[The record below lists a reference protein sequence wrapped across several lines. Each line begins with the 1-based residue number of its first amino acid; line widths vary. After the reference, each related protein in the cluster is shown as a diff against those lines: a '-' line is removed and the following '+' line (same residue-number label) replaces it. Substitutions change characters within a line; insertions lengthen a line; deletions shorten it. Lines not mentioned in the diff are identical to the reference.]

1 MNYRASRGKED
12 SSSDSAIIVRGACQ
26 HNLKNVDISF
36 PRNKLV
42 VITGPSGSGKSSL
55 AFDTVFA
62 EGQRRYVESLNVY
75 ARQFIKQL
83 PKPDVDIIEGLSPAI
98 SIHQQQ
104 LVKNPRSTVGTTTE
118 IYDFLRLL
126 FAKIGRPYCYKCGRI
141 ISAHTVQQIVDRILD
156 LPPGTR
162 FSVRAPVIRGR
173 VGGFEH
179 ELERLRKGG
188 FVRVVVDGET
198 IDLDEKI
205 ALNKMRPHT
214 IDVFVDRLSVKEGIR
229 QRLSESIELAISLTD
244 GLVRIVPVGY
254 DEMLLSER
262 LTCIE
267 CGVSL
272 PSITPSSF
280 SFNSPSGA
288 CAGCDGLGQTVSF
301 DPDRIVPIPT
311 RSIRDGAIAAWGNV
325 GGVYYQNM
333 IEKLVK
339 SVDVDLGVPWK
350 DLPESIRRT
359 IMYGAA
365 AEYAGR
371 RRAGKA
377 VEGYPGVIPSLERRR
392 REYQKKK
399 SDNQNALDFI
409 EEEFDRFSTRAIC
422 GVCGGA
428 RLNEKALSVK
438 LGDKN
443 IRDLTSLTL
452 EETLCFLRD
461 LSFSDREREI
471 AGPILREIEDRTGFL
486 MDLGLD
492 YLSLDRSMLTLSTGE
507 AERIR
512 LANQIGSSLV
522 GVIYVLDE
530 PSIGLHARDNSRLL
544 QTLLALRDRGNTVL
558 MVEHDVDA
566 ILAADYVVDMGPA
579 AGRQGGEV
587 VAKGTPQQI
596 IAQAASVTGQYLSNA
611 RGIRLPDRRRP
622 ISRRALLVE
631 KATIHNLANVT
642 ARFPLGL
649 LICVTGVSGSGK
661 SSLVMDT
668 LLPAAQQRR
677 SQPHQPPVHARVGG
691 LEFIDKVVHID
702 QAPIGRTPRS
712 NPATYTGV
720 FTFIREVYAGLKEA
734 RTRGYTAARFSF
746 NNKGGRCEA
755 CRGDGILRVEMH
767 FLPDVYVRCEACGGQ
782 RYNRETLEIRYRG
795 VNIAELL
802 SMTIQ
807 EAHELLAVFPK
818 IGERLSTLQRV
829 GLGYLELGQSATS
842 LSGGEAQRLKL
853 SKELARRSTGRTLYI
868 LDEPTTGLHLCDVE
882 VLMAVLSEL
891 VDAGN
896 TVVIIEHNLHVI
908 KLADYVIDMGPEG
921 GLRGGRVVVSG
932 TPEEVAATP
941 ASYTGNCLKKLLNRY

>member
-1 MNYRASRGKED
+1 MNFQTPRGKEA
-12 SSSDSAIIVRGACQ
+12 SSSDRAIVVLGARQ

-75 ARQFIKQL
+75 ARQFINQL

-104 LVKNPRSTVGTTTE
+104 LVRNPRSTVGTTTE

-126 FAKIGRPYCYKCGRI
+126 FAKVGHPYCYKCGRK

-156 LPPGTR
+156 FPLGTR
-162 FSVRAPVIRGR
+162 FGIRAPLVRGR
-173 VGGFEH
+173 VGGFDR
-179 ELERLRKGG
+179 ELERLRKDG
-188 FVRVVVDGET
+188 FVRVVIDGET
-198 IDLDEKI
+198 VELDQKTAI
-205 ALNKMRPHT
+205 NKTRSHT
-214 IDVFVDRLSVKEGIR
+214 IDVFVDRLTVKEGIR
-229 QRLSESIELAISLTD
+229 QRLSESVELAINLAD
-244 GLVRIVPVGY
+244 GLVRIVPVGF
-254 DEMLLSER
+254 DEMLLSDR

-272 PSITPSSF
+272 PPITPSSF

-288 CAGCDGLGQTVSF
+288 CAGCDGLGHTLSF

-311 RSIRDGAIAAWGNV
+311 RSIRDGAIAVWGNV
-325 GGVYYQNM
+325 DSAYYRNM
-333 IEKLVK
+333 TEKLA
-339 SVDVDLGVPWK
+339 SRVDVDLGVPWK
-350 DLPESIRRT
+350 ELPESIRRS
-359 IMYGAA
+359 ILYGT
-365 AEYAGR
+365 GTKNTDR
-371 RRAGKA
+371 RRTLKA
-377 VEGYPGVIPSLERRR
+377 DEDYPGVIPSLEHRR
-392 REYQKKK
+392 REYERKR
-399 SDNQNALDFI
+399 SDDLNALDFL
-409 EEEFDRFSTRAIC
+409 EEQFDRFSIRDVC

-443 IRDLTSLTL
+443 IRDLTSLDL
-452 EETLCFLRD
+452 EETLSFLRSVS
-461 LSFSDREREI
+461 LSVKEREI
-471 AGPILREIEDRTGFL
+471 AAPILREIEKRTGFL
-486 MDLGLD
+486 LNLGLD

-522 GVIYVLDE
+522 GVLYVLDE
-530 PSIGLHARDNSRLL
+530 PSIGLHARDNNRLL
-544 QTLLALRDRGNTVL
+544 ETLLALRDRGNTVL

-611 RGIRLPDRRRP
+611 RSIRLPESRRP
-622 ISRRALLVE
+622 ITKRSLLVE
-631 KATIHNLANVT
+631 EATIHNLAHVT
-642 ARFPLGL
+642 ARFPLGV

-668 LLPAAQQRR
+668 LLPAARQRR
-677 SQPHQPPVHARVGG
+677 SQSHQTPLLARVSG
-691 LEFIDKVVHID
+691 LEFIDKVVSID

-720 FTFIREVYAGLKEA
+720 FSFIREVYAGLKEA
-734 RTRGYTAARFSF
+734 RARGYSAARFSF
-746 NNKGGRCEA
+746 NSKGGRCEA

-767 FLPDVYVRCEACGGQ
+767 FLPDVYVRCEACDGQ

-807 EAHELLAVFPK
+807 EAYELLAVFPK
-818 IGERLSTLQRV
+818 IRERLSTLQSV
-829 GLGYLELGQSATS
+829 GLGYLELGQSATT

-882 VLMAVLSEL
+882 ILMAVLSEL

-921 GLRGGRVVVSG
+921 GSRGGRIVACG

-941 ASYTGNCLKKLLNRY
+941 ASHTGTCLRKILNQ